1 MVISWLKQRKF
12 DLDVNAEKKSFF
24 CWRFL
29 ADDFHYWIDRYN
41 LWHRY
46 YVISTHHIIFSWQM
60 DWQIDRWI
68 DRWWVFPQLIHIYHP
83 NVSKR
88 YIYIIYIYS
97 IPLQKL
103 VTHISS
109 EPRLGGMEQNQ
120 SASLRMIL
128 GGQIVS
134 LRGSY
139 PILEAARD
147 KDWHMICLLLPGW
160 MSSDGVQERSK
171 HVLVAV
177 KDLSLGPVDTIW
189 YQPVETCWNPLD
201 DGIVAFWRKLRQL
214 RQLLLLLRTGRL
226 IIFPV
231 PFDSPILVQHHRG
244 YTSERIPFNV
254 TAEVSVR
261 VWGSERAKQ
270 CCGMRNERST
280 GEWEF
285 FVLLTAPRHLHLN
298 LHLHLTRHLI
308 LHLHH
313 HH

>member
-1 MVISWLKQRKF
+1 MWMRRRR
-12 DLDVNAEKKSFF
+12 ASF
-24 CWRFL
+24 
-29 ADDFHYWIDRYN
+29 AG
-41 LWHRY
+41 
-46 YVISTHHIIFSWQM
+46 VSWQM
-60 DWQIDRWI
+60 ISTTGLTDTICDTDTTWFPHIILFFLGRWI
-68 DRWWVFPQLIHIYHP
+68 DRLTDGLTDDGFSRSWSIYTIQTYP
-83 NVSKR
+83 NV
-88 YIYIIYIYS
+88 IYIIYIYS